1 MELPDDSENRYPIQ
15 LDVHLPAR
23 TREQYNLVTAT
34 ASLGL
39 FRGKF
44 YFSSTIVA
52 IDSTE
57 ESLELVE
64 YWLNGRAVNE
74 RVCTAQ
80 TRAVHETL
88 WISPGRPNGVYLLN
102 RVPISNMLDR
112 QHSTRISVRFPPGVR
127 SREPTASVDTPLVE
141 IFGTLTPFDDGE
153 TLDSRPSTEQLTLLR
168 GRLEGLFDRLTKLVQ
183 HVFC

>member
-39 FRGKF
+39 FRGEF
-44 YFSSTIVA
+44 YFSSTIVV

-74 RVCTAQ
+74 
-80 TRAVHETL
+80 
-88 WISPGRPNGVYLLN
+88 PRPPASMNG
-102 RVPISNMLDR
+102 S
-112 QHSTRISVRFPPGVR
+112 
-127 SREPTASVDTPLVE
+127 
-141 IFGTLTPFDDGE
+141 GTF
-153 TLDSRPSTEQLTLLR
+153 
-168 GRLEGLFDRLTKLVQ
+168 
-183 HVFC
+183 